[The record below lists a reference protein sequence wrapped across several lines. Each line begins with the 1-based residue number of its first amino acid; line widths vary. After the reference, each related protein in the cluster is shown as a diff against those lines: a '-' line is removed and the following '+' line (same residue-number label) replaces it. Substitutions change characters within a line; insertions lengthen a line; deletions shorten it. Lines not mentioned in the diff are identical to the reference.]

1 MTRVPPHIS
10 ASQIA
15 TSRQCLR
22 RWWFEKVRG
31 LTSPGTAATLFG
43 STLHAVVEGYLLKM
57 NEQQLTEHIRATVP
71 DTTSANIKKAKDLLA
86 VAIPAAV
93 LPPPGSGR
101 VEEEMV
107 IPFPP
112 MPGGLKGR
120 LDYVDLQRAVP
131 LVLDHK
137 TTSDPAYAKTE
148 ETLRSDPQVILYS
161 RWALLQCPNADYVDV
176 RYVYYLTKGGSR
188 VWAVDIRLTREEVEA
203 SFAWLSEEIS
213 KMVSAFGEEDPGRL
227 DFKLSACN
235 SYGRACPAMGQC
247 PAHAKPETPQ
257 TQTGADRLRALRTA
271 HASQCN
277 VPTTSAAYAAIPK
290 ESNMSSLTTGQ
301 IKIAFMN
308 FGKILADSGVSAD
321 TRAAVQEDVL
331 ANPDMVGPVE
341 SLPAISDE
349 LKKLAPATPANA
361 VGAMTQWILNECR
374 RRERKAKEAEANLA
388 AATAAE
394 PAVFED
400 VTLSDEQAEYKD
412 MLEEL
417 GYPGT
422 EAIRMVL
429 RELDRA
435 ADIVANAIRYT
446 GTDEDEDE
454 EVPVAAP
461 PPQRGSPLAGR
472 ATTVAPAVVS
482 PAPEQPPA
490 APANTAAFADLIAGL
505 SGGGAALTALQS
517 AYASLS
523 GDDLTTVDAWLVSR
537 QGQLGK
543 SSLAPFLVGFCNGI
557 DSSKL
562 QQTNN
567 DVESIREVYLTAATA
582 IKDKARVR
590 DIESQMPAIVRLLGG
605 AQTANGG
612 YTLPFRSAAA
622 SAAAK
627 PPAEVAPPA
636 AKPAATKAKPVAE
649 TAPAASPAPAAA
661 PPPAAPPAPV
671 ETPTKAPASEAT
683 RLDVFIDIALVRGP
697 LPSALPLSDL
707 WMNAVVAATEAADK
721 DPRLDQFGSALK
733 PVALAVT
740 REIASR
746 LSDGSITL
754 IVDSQSQA
762 WKLCGDEITAIA
774 DVVLR
779 GY

>member
-10 ASQIA
+10 PSQIA

-57 NEQQLTEHIRATVP
+57 NEQQLADHIKATVP
-71 DTTSANIKKAKDLLA
+71 DTTPANVKKAKDLLA

-93 LPPPGSGR
+93 LPPPGTGR

-120 LDYVDLQRAVP
+120 LDFVDLQRAVP

-148 ETLRSDPQVILYS
+148 DTLRADPQVILYS
-161 RWALLQCPNADYVDV
+161 RWALLQRPDADRVDV
-176 RYVYYLTKGGSR
+176 RYVYYLTKGGNR

-203 SFAWLSEEIS
+203 SYAWLSDEIS

-257 TQTGADRLRALRTA
+257 VQTGADRLRALRTA

-290 ESNMSSLTTGQ
+290 ESSMTLTTGQ

-331 ANPDMVGPVE
+331 ANPDMIGPVE

-361 VGAMTQWILNECR
+361 VGAMTQWILDECR

-417 GYPGT
+417 GYPET

-435 ADIVANAIRYT
+435 VDIVANAIRYT

-472 ATTVAPAVVS
+472 ATTAAPPTAVVS
-482 PAPEQPPA
+482 PVPEQPA
-490 APANTAAFADLIAGL
+490 APANSAAFADLIAGL
-505 SGGGAALTALQS
+505 SGGGAALAALQR
-517 AYASLS
+517 AYANLS
-523 GDDLTTVDAWLVSR
+523 GDDLTTVDAWLVGR
-537 QGQLGK
+537 QNTLGK
-543 SSLAPFLVGFCNGI
+543 ASLAPFLLAFCSGI
-557 DSSKL
+557 DASDL
-562 QQTNN
+562 QQTNSN
-567 DVESIREVYLTAATA
+567 VTGIRDVYLAAATS

-590 DIESQMPAIVRLLGG
+590 DIESQMPAIVRLFGG
-605 AQTANGG
+605 AQVSNGG
-612 YTLPFRSAAA
+612 YTLPFRSGTA
-622 SAAAK
+622 
-627 PPAEVAPPA
+627 PA
-636 AKPAATKAKPVAE
+636 AKPAVEA
-649 TAPAASPAPAAA
+649 APAAKPASVKAKAAAETPPAAAPVAA
-661 PPPAAPPAPV
+661 PPPAPAPV
-671 ETPTKAPASEAT
+671 DVAAGEAT

-697 LPSALPLSDL
+697 LPTALPLSDL
-707 WMNAVVAATEAADK
+707 WMNAVVAATESTGK

-740 REIASR
+740 REIARR

>member
-31 LTSPGTAATLFG
+31 VTSPGTAATLFG

-57 NEQQLTEHIRATVP
+57 NEQQLADHIKATVP
-71 DTTSANIKKAKDLLA
+71 DTTPANIKKAKDLLA

-93 LPPPGSGR
+93 LPPPGTGR

-120 LDYVDLQRAVP
+120 LDFVDLQRAVP

-148 ETLRSDPQVILYS
+148 DTLRADPQVILYS
-161 RWALLQCPNADYVDV
+161 RWALLQRPDADRVDV
-176 RYVYYLTKGGSR
+176 RYVYYLTKGGNR

-203 SFAWLSEEIS
+203 SYAWLSEEIS

-227 DFKLSACN
+227 DFKMSACN
-235 SYGRACPAMGQC
+235 SYGRACPAMDQC

-257 TQTGADRLRALRTA
+257 IQTGADRLRALRTA

-290 ESNMSSLTTGQ
+290 ESSMSSLTTGQ

-331 ANPDMVGPVE
+331 ANPDMIGPVE

-349 LKKLAPATPANA
+349 LKKMAPATPANA
-361 VGAMTQWILNECR
+361 VGAMTQWILDECR

-417 GYPGT
+417 GYPET

-435 ADIVANAIRYT
+435 VDIVANAIRYT
-446 GTDEDEDE
+446 GSDEDEDE

-472 ATTVAPAVVS
+472 ATTAAPAVVS
-482 PAPEQPPA
+482 PAPEPAPA
-490 APANTAAFADLIAGL
+490 APANSAAFADLIAGL
-505 SGGGAALTALQS
+505 SGGGAALAALQS

-543 SSLAPFLVGFCNGI
+543 SSLAPFLVAFCNGI

-567 DVESIREVYLTAATA
+567 DVEGIRDVYLTAATS

-590 DIESQMPAIVRLLGG
+590 DIESQMPAIVRLFGG
-605 AQTANGG
+605 AQVSNGG
-612 YTLPFRSAAA
+612 YTLPFRSGAA
-622 SAAAK
+622 
-627 PPAEVAPPA
+627 PA
-636 AKPAATKAKPVAE
+636 AKPAVEATPAAKPASAKAKAAAE
-649 TAPAASPAPAAA
+649 TPPAAA
-661 PPPAAPPAPV
+661 PVAAAPPAPSAA
-671 ETPTKAPASEAT
+671 PPAPAPVVAPAGEAT

-697 LPSALPLSDL
+697 LPNALPLSDL
-707 WMNAVVAATEAADK
+707 WMNAVVAATETTGK